1 MLQHTFLHLPHV
13 SSRKEK
19 DLWQRGIFTW
29 DDYSK
34 TTCRQLSLFE
44 EFPRKD
50 ALAESRKALNAE
62 DLAFFARSIHPHE
75 YYRLAASFPEDVMF
89 LDIETTGLSF
99 FYHDITLI
107 GWSIGNQYAAYI
119 AGGDTKNF
127 NEECCRAKLLVTFNG
142 TLFDIKFIKKFFPAI
157 CLPPYHIDLR
167 FFARR
172 VGLTGGQKHIE
183 KEIGFTRQEDL
194 QEMQGDSAPI
204 LWYKYQRGDLNA
216 LKKLI
221 LYNKADI
228 EGMKYILDFCINA
241 YCKKEKIPQKICPP
255 KKLFQKQK
263 MSIHF
268 GKTAKQGCIKLE
280 PYSSQVGPKI
290 TYTQLADNI
299 SLDSLCVA
307 GIDLVASEQ
316 KASGFCILHGAQA
329 ETARCTTDA
338 EMIERICAANVRLV
352 SIDSPLSLPAG
363 RTSCWDSDPF
373 RQQFGITRYCE
384 RELHRRG
391 ISSYPCLIQSM
402 QKLTSRG
409 MELAKKL
416 RKLGIPVIESYPGA
430 AQDIMGIPKKQAGQK
445 YLALGLQEFG
455 IYGNFCTHDVSH
467 DELDAITSAIVG
479 YFFWAGKFEAL
490 GTEEEAPLIIPDLT
504 ADNEAWLR
512 RRVIGISGLIGS
524 GKTTAAQYL
533 ASRGYTRAR
542 FSDILRQQLLAQ
554 NIEPTRSTLQRLGL
568 EVYSSDGGQRALG
581 RKVAQRVENT
591 DRAVIDGLRF
601 PEDRATLIEFFGP
614 AFTHIHLNCKQA
626 VLIKHQLELHE
637 DISPAEA
644 LRHDVERGIS
654 PLAKLA
660 DVHIPNDGT
669 KAELFAKLEKFTG
682 EEKCQ

>member
-1 MLQHTFLHLPHV
+1 MIQHTFLHLPHI
-13 SSRKEK
+13 STKKEE
-19 DLWQRGIFTW
+19 DLWQRGILTW
-29 DDYSK
+29 NDYGK
-34 TTCRQLSLFE
+34 NTCRQLSLFE
-44 EFPRKD
+44 EFSQKD
-50 ALAESRKALNAE
+50 ELAESRKALNAE
-62 DLAFFARSIHPHE
+62 DLAFFARNMHPHE

-107 GWSIGNQYAAYI
+107 GWSIGKQYAVYI
-119 AGGDTKNF
+119 SGGETKTLI
-127 NEECCRAKLLVTFNG
+127 EECCRAKLLVTFNG
-142 TLFDIKFIKKFFPAI
+142 TLFDIKFIKKIFPAI

-183 KEIGFTRQEDL
+183 KEIGFLRQKDL

-204 LWYKYQRGDLNA
+204 LWYKYQRGDLDA

-241 YCKKEKIPQKICPP
+241 YCKKKNIPQKIRPLNN
-255 KKLFQKQK
+255 LFQKQK
-263 MSIHF
+263 ISIHF
-268 GKTAKQGCIKLE
+268 GKTAKQNCIRLE

-299 SLDSLCVA
+299 PLDSLCVA

-316 KASGFCILHGAQA
+316 KASGFCILRGAQA

-402 QKLTSRG
+402 QKLTRRG

-416 RKLGIPVIESYPGA
+416 RKIGIPVIESYPGA
-430 AQDIMGIPKKQAGQK
+430 AQDIMGIPKKQAGEQ

-455 IYGNFCTHDVSH
+455 IYGDFCIHDVSH

-490 GTEEEAPLIIPDLT
+490 GTEEEAPLIIPDIT
-504 ADNEAWLR
+504 ANNEAWLR

-524 GKTTAAQYL
+524 GKTTAAQYF
-533 ASRGYTRAR
+533 ASRGYTKAR
-542 FSDILRQQLLAQ
+542 FSDILRQQLLYQ

-568 EVYSSDGGQRALG
+568 EVYSSDGGQRTLSS
-581 RKVAQRVENT
+581 KVAKLVEHA
-591 DRAVIDGLRF
+591 DSAVVDGLRF
-601 PEDRATLIEFFGP
+601 PEDRATFIEFFGP
-614 AFTHIHLNCKQA
+614 AFLHIHLNCNQA

-644 LRHDVERGIS
+644 LRHDVERGI
-654 PLAKLA
+654 PLLGRLA
-660 DVHIPNDGT
+660 DIHIPNDGT
-669 KAELFAKLEKFTG
+669 KAELFAKLERYMG
-682 EEKCQ
+682 EAKCQ